1 METLTPMEP
10 YNQIFP
16 NDPTP
21 LMTLAVPRKTGPLP
35 KGSYS
40 YLECY
45 CTAPGC
51 DCRRVTVVVFNEKM
65 KQKAVICFGFDGEG
79 PFAGPYLDSSNYQAP
94 YAPELLDFFVYTLN
108 SRADWL
114 ARMYQ
119 QYREVRA
126 LINGKPYRGK
136 AFPKP
141 GQILYRVMPPPD
153 LEAELAQSL
162 QQKRGT
168 SDTSARYARACLP
181 GRAAKRLQ
189 ETASNRSGGKAARI
203 AAKGMAHFVE
213 LYARA
218 GITGPIAQLL
228 ALQDELRRY
237 LAANDSA
244 GEELAALLPVL
255 CQQSPEDDEKIE
267 AALRLLYDTLDF
279 YRVELEGGRLG
290 AKQQMQIFQ
299 NSLTLHVFLQNED
312 LDLCMAVAN
321 ILMQSRVELIPRLR
335 EASSKVMAASAAR
348 SDLQDLPGEDVLSGI
363 ARSFQ
368 SMGVTSPFEGAQ
380 EMLGLFA
387 MNDPE
392 LQTALIGEMMTA
404 DDRFLRETAALMLF
418 HHDRELSLEV
428 SKLLAKVE
436 GSCVT
441 PETLR
446 RLIVS
451 RNWLPEAIRKNVD
464 QAISNAR
471 KARVECAPLAKP
483 PAITVYASSVDGSG
497 AQGFHILVPDGAAVA
512 ACSLLL
518 RLEVGVAECFVAP
531 LKSKREVNSFA
542 GKLKKEGSYVES
554 SPDYLDLRVCH
565 ALAEGAGHGD
575 APNHSL
581 VRIAEL
587 LGRDRW
593 RGAPFDAS
601 SELLRLREEIAA
613 HDPALLDEREYL
625 AALDESA
632 RWHLAESVFGSW
644 FEDDVSVSRELEA
657 SRSGSKTMNG
667 AAAAER
673 IVSVVL
679 EQRRDAWLERLVV
692 NTLWLRYAKSAPVD
706 WHRMFHVAQA
716 VADRSVPLK
725 EIPLMVSIAKK
736 SLQAYQHHQ
745 RARKRG

>member
-1 METLTPMEP
+1 MEP

-16 NDPTP
+16 NAPAP
-21 LMTLAVPRKTGPLP
+21 LMTLEASRKTGPIP

-45 CTAPGC
+45 CTDPAC

-79 PFAGPYLDSSNYQAP
+79 PFAGPYLDTSNYQAP

-119 QYREVRA
+119 QYREVREHVD
-126 LINGKPYRGK
+126 GKPYRGK

-141 GQILYRVMPPPD
+141 GQILCRVMPPPD

-162 QQKRGT
+162 QQRRGA
-168 SDTSARYARACLP
+168 SDPSAPYARACQP
-181 GRAAKRLQ
+181 GRSAKGRQ
-189 ETASNRSGGKAARI
+189 GMASNPSGGKAARNV
-203 AAKGMAHFVE
+203 AKSRDMAYFVE

-218 GITGPIAQLL
+218 GTTGPVHQLL

-237 LAANDSA
+237 LLANDSA
-244 GEELAALLPVL
+244 GEELAALLPEL

-290 AKQQMQIFQ
+290 AKQQMEIFQ
-299 NSLTLHVFLQNED
+299 ISLTLHVFLQNED

-335 EASSKVMAASAAR
+335 EASRKMIAESSAR
-348 SDLQDLPGEDVLSGI
+348 SDLHDLPGEDVLSGI
-363 ARSFQ
+363 ARSFE

-436 GSCVT
+436 GSCIT

-451 RNWLPEAIRKNVD
+451 RNWLPETIRKNVD
-464 QAISNAR
+464 QAIGNAR

-483 PAITVYASSVDGSG
+483 PAVTVYASSVDGSG
-497 AQGFHILVPDGAAVA
+497 AQGFHILVPDGAAVT

-518 RLEVGVAECFVAP
+518 RLEVGLADCFVTP
-531 LKSKREVNSFA
+531 LKSKREVNSFV
-542 GKLKKEGSYVES
+542 GKQKKEGSYVES

-565 ALAEGAGHGD
+565 ALADGASRGD
-575 APNHSL
+575 APNHWL
-581 VRIAEL
+581 VRVAEL

-625 AALDESA
+625 AALEESA